1 MFKDILDR
9 IRCKL
14 KCCFTSECMAKELL
28 EKEKR
33 DEIAAKLKVLD

>member
-1 MFKDILDR
+1 MFKELLDR

-33 DEIAAKLKVLD
+33 EEGHVDAKF